1 MEEIEKE
8 LKRNERLRELISKE
22 LDRDKK
28 QFAQEIRKGM
38 GKQIVEELNDKK
50 ENNKKSFWEKIKLL
64 FR

>member
-50 ENNKKSFWEKIKLL
+50 ENDKKSFWEKIKLL
-64 FR
+64 FT

>member
-28 QFAQEIRKGM
+28 QFAKEIRKGM